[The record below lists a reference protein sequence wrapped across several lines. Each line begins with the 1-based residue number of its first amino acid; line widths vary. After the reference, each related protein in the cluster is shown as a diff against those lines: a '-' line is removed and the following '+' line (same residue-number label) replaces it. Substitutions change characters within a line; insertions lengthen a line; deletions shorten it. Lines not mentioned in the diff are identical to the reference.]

1 MSTPLL
7 EVSVSSHWQEIDRQR
22 DLENARL
29 WRVVQIA
36 VMSLA
41 LAMLLIRPLPVPA
54 RIYTGLRMVGLT
66 GLFWGVFVWFVRS
79 SARSNPHRGAFT
91 VASAVLAPCAVLT
104 ALLTSP
110 WAGGVIR
117 ARTTGFGGVAI
128 AALIPLSTGSL
139 LLLTRRWFPREA
151 WQLCL
156 NRGKWVRG
164 GVVGAAAGLAI
175 GLHFLIIVRLF
186 PGSAGKPGARLGLQ
200 RDVSVVHVGGNR
212 PMTMRSGMGIRAL
225 FRGARQAQPDLLLP
239 TLVLTALTTAALYIA
254 VHSDAP
260 NAQVIRY
267 LCLVPVCLAAYRRNG
282 LGRGLLAA
290 AFFSSI
296 FAAQLAAEWRRN
308 GLTSTGREQG
318 ARAGRALHP
327 DVQPGTA
334 RAVQGQPDHPNH
346 GRRAA
351 RRRQPGQ
358 DQHLQHTELLREV
371 RGPQYAE
378 DTAILSVYIRYLRE
392 KVEANPGQP
401 HYIRTEW
408 GAGYRFAAQTEH

>member
-66 GLFWGVFVWFVRS
+66 GLFGGVFAWFVRS
-79 SARSNPHRGAFT
+79 SARSNPHLGAFT
-91 VASAVLAPCAVLT
+91 VASAVLAPCAILT

-175 GLHFLIIVRLF
+175 GVHFLIIVRLF

-200 RDVSVVHVGGNR
+200 RDVPVVHLGGNR
-212 PMTMRSGMGIRAL
+212 PMTMRNGTGIRAL

-260 NAQVIRY
+260 DAQVIRY
-267 LCLVPVCLAAYRRNG
+267 LCLILVCLAAYRRNG

-308 GLTSTGREQG
+308 GLTSTAG
-318 ARAGRALHP
+318 ARSTPSAHGVTARGTGPTVRRGHGYPVGLHP
-327 DVQPGTA
+327 LPEREGGSEPWPA
-334 RAVQGQPDHPNH
+334 PLHPH
-346 GRRAA
+346 RVGRGI
-351 RRRQPGQ
+351 P
-358 DQHLQHTELLREV
+358 L
-371 RGPQYAE
+371 RGPDGALTTDGALGDLESWLQTDLQVCPVSFSHGE
-378 DTAILSVYIRYLRE
+378 RPLSCE
-392 KVEANPGQP
+392 
-401 HYIRTEW
+401 
-408 GAGYRFAAQTEH
+408 